1 MSLGS
6 SVSIA
11 GAGAGRPRNLVF
23 LKRLSGVTG
32 TAIKKVDLWGQD
44 ECGANQVRNN
54 KCGVL
59 EGAK

>member
-11 GAGAGRPRNLVF
+11 GAGAGRPSNLVF

-32 TAIKKVDLWGQD
+32 TAIKKEVDLWGQA

-59 EGAK
+59 GAK